1 MANVANEALAATG
14 QHLVVV
20 VAHPDDETFG
30 CGSLIARAA
39 AAGAVVTVI
48 CATRGEAGERVP
60 DAATDNLPL
69 GVVRERELR
78 DAAAV
83 LGVSAIELL
92 DIADSGFDGPLP
104 AGALCGIPIDTFADD
119 LGARLDQLA
128 PTAVLILDGGE
139 GHRDHLHVR
148 RAVELVHAR
157 QATEARLVRSCL
169 SRDLMR
175 RWIEEIRAL
184 HLETAYLDLDADSL
198 GTPDAELTAIDA
210 SAVLD
215 VRERAIACHRSQNS
229 PFDGLSA
236 ELRRAFLSTDFVQ
249 EVHAVRS

>member
-1 MANVANEALAATG
+1 MANVGNEALAATG

-30 CGSLIARAA
+30 CGSLIAGAA

-48 CATRGEAGERVP
+48 CATRGEEGERVP
-60 DAATDNLPL
+60 DAATDHLPL
-69 GVVRERELR
+69 AVVRERELR
-78 DAAAV
+78 DAAEV
-83 LGVSAIELL
+83 LGVRAIELL

-104 AGALCGIPIDTFADD
+104 AGALCGIPVDTFAAD
-119 LGARLDQLA
+119 LGARLERLA
-128 PTAVLILDGGE
+128 PTAVLILDGGD

-148 RAVELVHAR
+148 HAVELVHAR
-157 QATEARLVRSCL
+157 RVIPARLVRSCL

-175 RWIEEIRAL
+175 RWVEEVRDL
-184 HLETAYLDLDADSL
+184 HPDTAYLDLDVDRL

-210 SAVLD
+210 SAVLA
-215 VRERAIACHRSQNS
+215 VRERAIACHRSQHT
-229 PFDGLSA
+229 PFDGLSV

>member
-1 MANVANEALAATG
+1 MADDANETLAAAG

-60 DAATDNLPL
+60 DAATDHLPL

-78 DAAAV
+78 DAAEI
-83 LGVSAIELL
+83 LGVRTIELL

-104 AGALCGIPIDTFADD
+104 AGALCGIPIEAFADD
-119 LGARLDQLA
+119 LGVRLERLA
-128 PTAVLILDGGE
+128 PAAVLILDGDD
-139 GHRDHLHVR
+139 GHRDHLRVR
-148 RAVELVHAR
+148 HAIELVRAR
-157 QATEARLVRSCL
+157 QSTETRLVRSCL
-169 SRDLMR
+169 SRELMR
-175 RWIEEIRAL
+175 RWIEEVRAL
-184 HLETAYLDLDADSL
+184 HPETAYLDLDVDSL
-198 GTPDAELTAIDA
+198 GTPEAELTAIDS

-215 VRERAIACHRSQNS
+215 VRERAIACHRSQKS
-229 PFDGLSA
+229 PFDGLSV

-249 EVHAVRS
+249 DVHAVRS